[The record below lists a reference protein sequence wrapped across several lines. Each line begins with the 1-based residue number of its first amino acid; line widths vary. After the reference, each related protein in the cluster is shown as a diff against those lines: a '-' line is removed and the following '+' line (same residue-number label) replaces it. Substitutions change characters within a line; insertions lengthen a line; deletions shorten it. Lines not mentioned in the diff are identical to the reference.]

1 MKDAVDVDH
10 GRKLPVCIRKYD
22 RGNVECDGR
31 PRARTEQDRMP
42 CTYRDRC
49 VSLQRLIKIG
59 SHKARDLLKLRKVRD
74 PDGKRRVYAFAI
86 NDGEEFQRWLMRGID
101 RYGIRNGRVT
111 IRHPDEEK
119 PRKPRVIRNR
129 SEESKKKS
137 AAALVVARKYA
148 ATALKEKAV
157 EDLGATQKLLQWF
170 MVRLQRATKRV
181 FARDEQRA
189 KIGQLFIVDRIGSS
203 RYVTVYAKVPKATKK
218 RRVIE
223 IRRPVVSIVLAAR
236 SHSLQFRT
244 TLEPPRLVKC
254 MAKQS
259 RAKVGVE
266 DFDEGRFKSKTF
278 PVGKEGASIMAEAIA
293 KAIDRGIIRLPRP
306 ERV

>member
-31 PRARTEQDRMP
+31 PRARTERDRMP
-42 CTYRDRC
+42 CVYRDRC

-86 NDGEEFQRWLMRGID
+86 QDGEEFQRWLMRGID

-111 IRHPDEEK
+111 IRHPEEDK

-137 AAALVVARKYA
+137 ADALVIARKHA
-148 ATALKEKAV
+148 AAALKEKAAG
-157 EDLGATQKLLQWF
+157 DLDATQKLLQF
-170 MVRLQRATKRV
+170 FVIRLQRSTKRP
-181 FARDEQRA
+181 FARGEKQA
-189 KIGQLFIVDRIGSS
+189 KIGQLFVVDRIDSS
-203 RYVTVYAKVPKATKK
+203 RYVTVYAKILKVTKK
-218 RRVIE
+218 RTVE

-236 SHSLQFRT
+236 SHSLHFRT
-244 TLEPPRLVKC
+244 TLEPARLQKC
-254 MAKQS
+254 MSKAS
-259 RAKVGVE
+259 RGKVGVE

-278 PVGKEGASIMAEAIA
+278 SVGREGASIVADAIA
-293 KAIDRGIIRLPRP
+293 KAIERGIIKLPRA
-306 ERV
+306 EKT